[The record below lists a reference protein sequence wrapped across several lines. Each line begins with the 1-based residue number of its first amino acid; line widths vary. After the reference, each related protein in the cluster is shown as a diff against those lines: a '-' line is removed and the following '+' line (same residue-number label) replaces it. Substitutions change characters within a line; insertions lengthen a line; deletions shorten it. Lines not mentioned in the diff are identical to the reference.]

1 MPATPEKL
9 WRATNAAGGQGSAMY
24 NFNYIRAE
32 SLDDALKAAA
42 AAEDPKY
49 MAGGMTLIPTMKQR
63 LAQPSDVIDLGRVSD
78 LAGIRREGNALMIGA
93 MTRHAEVAA
102 SEEVKSAIPALSAL
116 AALIGDPQ
124 VRNRGTLGGSIANA
138 DPAADY
144 PAALV
149 GLNATVKTNKREISA
164 DNFFTGLFETA
175 LEEFEIVTEVR
186 FPLADAAAYEKFR
199 NPASRYAIVGVFVCK
214 SEEGVRVAV
223 TGAGPSVFRV
233 KDMEDALAEKFSPES
248 VAGIKVDEDG
258 LNADIHAS
266 AEYRAHLVTVMAKRA
281 VAAANG

>member
-1 MPATPEKL
+1 
-9 WRATNAAGGQGSAMY
+9 MY
-24 NFNYIRAE
+24 NFRYQRAA
-32 SLDDALKAAA
+32 SLDDALKLAA

-49 MAGGMTLIPTMKQR
+49 LAGGMTLIPTMKQR
-63 LAQPSDVIDLGRVSD
+63 LAQPSDVIDLGSVSG
-78 LAGIRREGNALMIGA
+78 LAGIRRQGHALVIGA

-102 SEEVKSAIPALSAL
+102 SEEVRSAIPALAAL

-149 GLNATVKTNKREISA
+149 GLNATVKTNAREISA
-164 DNFFTGLFETA
+164 DDFFTGLFETA
-175 LEEFEIVTEVR
+175 LEEHEIVTEVR
-186 FPLADAAAYEKFR
+186 FPAPEAAAYEKFR

-214 SEEGVRVAV
+214 SKEGVRVAV
-223 TGAGPSVFRV
+223 TGAGPSVFRLEQ
-233 KDMEDALAEKFSPES
+233 MEKALAKKFSPDS
-248 VAGIKVDEDG
+248 VAGIKVPEDG